1 MSYRDY
7 VIAAYAAFAVML
19 LWDFLV
25 PRLQLRATLRAAK
38 LRIARRQATPA
49 PPTELPLSR
58 D

>member
-7 VIAAYAAFAVML
+7 VIGAYALFALVL

-25 PRLQLRATLRAAK
+25 PKWQIHITLRTVRRR
-38 LRIARRQATPA
+38 LSRRQTA
-49 PPTELPLSR
+49 PRNPELPLSR